1 MVHRGDLAAVAGV
14 LVGTVCNYYVTK
26 ADILIACVTLEVE
39 EVLLAGGG
47 LLQSA
52 KRHGCRIFS
61 AHILW
66 L

>member
-26 ADILIACVTLEVE
+26 SDILIACVTLEVE
-39 EVLLAGGG
+39 EELLAGGG
-47 LLQSA
+47 LLKSA
-52 KRHGCRIFS
+52 KRHGCCIFS
-61 AHILW
+61 VHILW